1 MKNPKYSVIIPVYN
15 KEEYLE
21 ECVISVIYQS
31 VKDLEILLINDGSK
45 DNSLEICNR
54 LAKKDN
60 RIIVIDKQNSGVSDT
75 RNLGIDRANGD
86 YILFLDADDFW
97 SSDLLRKVDKNIG
110 NNDLLM
116 FRSCRDDRLL
126 KSEINENVQEISN
139 RIGIL
144 KSVIY
149 NQNLLN
155 NCDANFNRVTDYA
168 VSSKVLR
175 ESKVR
180 FNKELKIGEDKLF
193 NFELMQKIDKISYLN
208 QYLYYIRTNRKSV
221 MGSYNQNA
229 FEMNKKLFNSFL
241 DAIDKI
247 ENRELKQDLKLLSD
261 CLGYQIVWN
270 SITSDFCHK
279 DNPNS
284 YKSRK
289 LSYNLSKSYLKNN
302 CLNSLKEYDRYLFK
316 VFKYPF
322 FMMNVI
328 MKNRLIRGVW
338 FYCNKLTINRR

>member
-1 MKNPKYSVIIPVYN
+1 
-15 KEEYLE
+15 
-21 ECVISVIYQS
+21 
-31 VKDLEILLINDGSK
+31 
-45 DNSLEICNR
+45 
-54 LAKKDN
+54 
-60 RIIVIDKQNSGVSDT
+60 
-75 RNLGIDRANGD
+75 
-86 YILFLDADDFW
+86 
-97 SSDLLRKVDKNIG
+97 
-110 NNDLLM
+110 
-116 FRSCRDDRLL
+116 
-126 KSEINENVQEISN
+126 
-139 RIGIL
+139 
-144 KSVIY
+144 
-149 NQNLLN
+149 
-155 NCDANFNRVTDYA
+155 
-168 VSSKVLR
+168 
-175 ESKVR
+175 
-180 FNKELKIGEDKLF
+180 
-193 NFELMQKIDKISYLN
+193 
-208 QYLYYIRTNRKSV
+208 

-302 CLNSLKEYDRYLFK
+302 SLNSLKEYDRYLFK